1 MGRTRVVPVP
11 CVIASYTN
19 DLSVIVRSAGAASQV
34 VTVRFLRAILTAQTF
49 GLVPVVR
56 PVVSF
61 EGIGKSAPA

>member
-1 MGRTRVVPVP
+1 
-11 CVIASYTN
+11 
-19 DLSVIVRSAGAASQV
+19 V